1 MLCPLMVQ
9 SDGTPLDYLNP
20 APENRELFQQK
31 QGGYWQKVAN
41 CYEGL
46 MTWGYFSASK

>member
-1 MLCPLMVQ
+1 MRWLLEIRK
-9 SDGTPLDYLNP
+9 T
-20 APENRELFQQK
+20 PENRELFQQK